1 MINSAIGLRQILPW
15 QTNKIFVIAADPFKS
30 LRGWGGVGR
39 NSPDGGASGLCCIA
53 GGLSAMGEWTDA
65 GSVCAFYAIVLQMK
79 VTIWARVQL
88 SAGLNVVLLVPLVMF
103 SFTAHRTASA

>member
-1 MINSAIGLRQILPW
+1 M
-15 QTNKIFVIAADPFKS
+15 
-30 LRGWGGVGR
+30 GG
-39 NSPDGGASGLCCIA
+39 
-53 GGLSAMGEWTDA
+53 WTDA